1 VAEQIYKK
9 NSCKKII
16 KNWKTKPLI
25 FAGQDH
31 RMKRNL
37 IVLAIPL
44 MLILGACGQK
54 AEADLLLY
62 NGKIYT
68 VDNNFSITEAMAV
81 KGGKILATGSSD
93 VIKKSYNSKA
103 SIDLQG
109 GIVYPG
115 FIDAHCHFYGLALML
130 QQADLKGSTSF
141 KMVIER
147 LKAHQT
153 KLHPQWLLGRG
164 WDQNLWEDKNF
175 PDNTLLDENFPDI
188 PVVLT
193 RIDGHAVIAN
203 SKALELAG
211 ITTKT
216 QIDGGKILLKNGK
229 LTGVLIDKAADMMK
243 EFVPKPKGDE
253 LATLLQEAQ
262 KKCLATGLTTVADA
276 GLSKETVLFL
286 EQLQSESLLKINIY
300 AMLDPSKENID
311 YFVKKGIYKKD
322 RLHVCSIKLYADGA
336 LGSRGACLL
345 QPYSDDAANFGLM
358 LETPDS
364 LRYYCNIAYENNYQ
378 VNTHAIG
385 DSAVRQ
391 LLKIYAAILNG
402 KNDRRWRIE
411 HSQVVNPNDIGM
423 FGDFCIIPSVQPT
436 HATSDMNWAEAR
448 LGKERVKNAYAYKTL
463 LLQNG
468 WIPFG
473 TDFPIEEIDPMLTFY
488 AAVFRKD
495 IKGFPENG
503 FQTENAITRAE
514 AIRGITLWAAKACF
528 EENEKGSLEA
538 GKYADFV
545 ILDKDI
551 MTIPEKEVLSAKVL
565 KTFIRGEKVFSS
577 SDEGK

>member
-1 VAEQIYKK
+1 
-9 NSCKKII
+9 
-16 KNWKTKPLI
+16 
-25 FAGQDH
+25 
-31 RMKRNL
+31 
-37 IVLAIPL
+37 
-44 MLILGACGQK
+44 MLITGACGQK
-54 AEADLLLY
+54 TEAGLLLY

-68 VDNNFSITEAMAV
+68 VDSNFSIKEAMAV
-81 KGGKILATGSSD
+81 KDGKILATGSND
-93 VIKKSYNSKA
+93 EIKKTYTSENM
-103 SIDLQG
+103 IDLQG
-109 GIVYPG
+109 GIIYPG

-130 QQADLKGSTSF
+130 QQADLKGATSF
-141 KMVIER
+141 NMVVER

-153 KLHPQWLLGRG
+153 KLHPKWLLGRG

-175 PDNTLLDENFPDI
+175 PDNTMLDENFPDI

-203 SKALELAG
+203 TKALKFAG
-211 ITTKT
+211 INTTT
-216 QIDGGKILLKNGK
+216 QIEGGKILKKNGK
-229 LTGVLIDKAADMMK
+229 LTGVLIDKAADLMK

-286 EQLQSESLLKINIY
+286 EQLQSEGSLKINIY
-300 AMLDPSKENID
+300 AMLEPSKENID
-311 YFVKKGIYKKD
+311 YFVKKGIYKKG

-364 LRYYCNIAYENNYQ
+364 LRHYCNISYENNYQ

-391 LLKIYAAILNG
+391 LLKIYGELLKG

-411 HSQVVNPNDIGM
+411 HSQVVDPEDVSK

-436 HATSDMNWAEAR
+436 HATSDMYWAEAR

-463 LLQNG
+463 LSQNG

-473 TDFPIEEIDPMLTFY
+473 TDFPIEEIDPLLTFY
-488 AAVFRKD
+488 AAVFCKD
-495 IKGFPENG
+495 IKGSPENG
-503 FQTENAITRAE
+503 FQPENAVTRAD
-514 AIRGITLWAAKACF
+514 ALKAMTIWAAKACF
-528 EENEKGSLEA
+528 EETEKGSLEA

-551 MTIPEKEVLSAKVL
+551 LTIPEKEVLSAKVL
-565 KTFIRGEKVFSS
+565 QTFIRGEKVYSAK
-577 SDEGK
+577 DVGK

>member
-1 VAEQIYKK
+1 
-9 NSCKKII
+9 
-16 KNWKTKPLI
+16 
-25 FAGQDH
+25 
-31 RMKRNL
+31 
-37 IVLAIPL
+37 
-44 MLILGACGQK
+44 MLIIGACGQK
-54 AEADLLLY
+54 TEADLLLC

-68 VDNNFSITEAMAV
+68 VDSNFSITEAMAV
-81 KGGKILATGSSD
+81 KDGKVLATGSNNE
-93 VIKKSYNSKA
+93 IKKSFTSENI
-103 SIDLQG
+103 IDLQG

-130 QQADLKGSTSF
+130 QQADLKGATSF
-141 KMVIER
+141 KMVVER

-153 KLHPQWLLGRG
+153 KLHPHWLLGRG

-193 RIDGHAVIAN
+193 RVDGHAVIAN

-211 ITTKT
+211 INTKT
-216 QIDGGKILLKNGK
+216 QIDGGKILKKNGK
-229 LTGVLIDKAADMMK
+229 LTGVLIDKAADLMK

-253 LATLLQEAQ
+253 LAALLQEAQ

-286 EQLQSESLLKINIY
+286 EQMQSDGLLKIYIY

-311 YFVKKGIYKKD
+311 YFVKKGIYKKG

-358 LETPDS
+358 LETFDS

-391 LLKIYAAILNG
+391 VLKIYAEMLKE
-402 KNDRRWRIE
+402 KNDRCWRIE
-411 HSQVVNPNDIGM
+411 HSQVVDPKDIRK

-436 HATSDMNWAEAR
+436 HATSDMYWAEAR
-448 LGKERVKNAYAYKTL
+448 LGKERVKNAYAYNAL
-463 LLQNG
+463 LSQNG

-473 TDFPIEEIDPMLTFY
+473 TDFPIEEIDPLLTFY

-503 FQTENAITRAE
+503 FQTENAVTRAD
-514 AIRGITLWAAKACF
+514 ALRGITLWAAKACF

-551 MTIPEKEVLSAKVL
+551 LTIPEKEVLSTKIL
-565 KTFIRGEKVFSS
+565 KTFIRGENVYSAN
-577 SDEGK
+577 DVGK

>member
-1 VAEQIYKK
+1 
-9 NSCKKII
+9 
-16 KNWKTKPLI
+16 
-25 FAGQDH
+25 
-31 RMKRNL
+31 MKRSFY
-37 IVLAIPL
+37 VLAIPL
-44 MLILGACGQK
+44 MLIIGSCGQK
-54 AEADLLLY
+54 TDADLLLY

-68 VDNNFSITEAMAV
+68 VDSNFSITEAMAV
-81 KGGKILATGSSD
+81 KEGKILATGSD
-93 VIKKSYNSKA
+93 DEIKKSFTSENM
-103 SIDLQG
+103 IDLQG
-109 GIVYPG
+109 GVVFPG

-130 QQADLKGSTSF
+130 QQADLKGASSF
-141 KMVIER
+141 SIVVER

-153 KLHPQWLLGRG
+153 KFHPQWLLGRG
-164 WDQNLWEDKNF
+164 WDQNLWEDKDF
-175 PDNTLLDENFPDI
+175 PDNALLDENFPDI

-211 ITTKT
+211 IHTKT
-216 QIDGGKILLKNGK
+216 QIAGGKILLKNGK
-229 LTGVLIDKAADMMK
+229 LTGVLIDKAADLMK

-276 GLSKETVLFL
+276 GLSKGTVLFM
-286 EQLQSESLLKINIY
+286 EQLLDKGKLKINIY
-300 AMLDPSKENID
+300 AMLDPSNENID
-311 YFVKKGIYKKD
+311 YFVKKGIYKKG
-322 RLHVCSIKLYADGA
+322 RLHICSIKLYADGA

-345 QPYSDDAANFGLM
+345 QPYSDDPSNFGLM

-391 LLKIYAAILNG
+391 LLNIYGEFLKG

-411 HSQVVNPNDIGM
+411 HSQMVDPKDISK
-423 FGDFCIIPSVQPT
+423 FGGFSIIPSVQPT
-436 HATSDMNWAEAR
+436 HATSDMYWAETR
-448 LGKERVKNAYAYKTL
+448 LGKERVKNAYAYKAL
-463 LLQNG
+463 LSQNG

-473 TDFPIEEIDPMLTFY
+473 TDFPIEEIDPLLTYY

-495 IKGFPENG
+495 IKGLPENG
-503 FQTENAITRAE
+503 FQPENAVTRAD
-514 AIRGITLWAAKACF
+514 ALRGITLWAAKACF

-551 MTIPEKEVLSAKVL
+551 LTIPENEVLSAKIL
-565 KTFIRGEKVFSS
+565 QTFIRGEKVYSAT
-577 SDEGK
+577 DVGK

>member
-1 VAEQIYKK
+1 
-9 NSCKKII
+9 
-16 KNWKTKPLI
+16 
-25 FAGQDH
+25 
-31 RMKRNL
+31 
-37 IVLAIPL
+37 
-44 MLILGACGQK
+44 MLIIGACGQK

-68 VDNNFSITEAMAV
+68 VDSNFSITEAMAV
-81 KGGKILATGSSD
+81 KDGKVLATGSSD
-93 VIKKSYNSKA
+93 EIKNSYNSKA
-103 SIDLQG
+103 TMDLQG

-130 QQADLKGSTSF
+130 QQADLKGSGSF
-141 KMVIER
+141 ETIIER
-147 LKAHQT
+147 LKTHQAM
-153 KLHPQWLLGRG
+153 LHPKWLLGRG

-175 PDNTLLDENFPDI
+175 PDNTLLDKNFPDL

-193 RIDGHAVIAN
+193 RVDGHAVIAN
-203 SKALELAG
+203 TKALELAG
-211 ITTKT
+211 INAKSR
-216 QIDGGKILLKNGK
+216 IEGGKILLKNGK
-229 LTGVLIDKAADMMK
+229 LTGVLIDKAADLMK
-243 EFVPKPKGDE
+243 EFVPKPSGDE
-253 LATLLQEAQ
+253 LANLLKEAQ

-276 GLSKETVLFL
+276 GLSKETILFL
-286 EQLQSESLLKINIY
+286 EQLQSEGKLKINIY
-300 AMLDPSKENID
+300 AILDPSKENID

-358 LETPDS
+358 LETADS

-391 LLKIYAAILNG
+391 VLKIYAEILKG

-411 HSQVVNPNDIGM
+411 HSQVVDPNDITM
-423 FGDFCIIPSVQPT
+423 FGGLSIIPSVQPT
-436 HATSDMNWAEAR
+436 HATSDMYWAEAR
-448 LGKERVKNAYAYKTL
+448 LGKDRVKNAYAYKSL
-463 LLQNG
+463 LLQNS

-473 TDFPIEEIDPMLTFY
+473 TDFPIEEIDPLLTFY
-488 AAVFRKD
+488 AAVFRMD
-495 IKGFPENG
+495 IKGFPDNG
-503 FQTENAITRAE
+503 FQIENAISRSDALKAMT
-514 AIRGITLWAAKACF
+514 IWAAKACF

-551 MTIPEKEVLSAKVL
+551 MTIPEKEVLSVKVL
-565 KTFIRGEKVFSS
+565 KTFIRGEKVYSYA
-577 SDEGK
+577 DDGK